1 MEETS
6 IKPVMDASRVLPVQK
21 GTETQFQNAENREA
35 TRDRAATQKVAEK
48 VAQVPSDQNKL
59 LQDINGVVRTFNAR
73 VAFEVDPKDKSSK
86 ILVVDKETGKVI
98 RQIPPEE
105 AAELYEKMDEIVGII
120 FNRRV

>member
-21 GTETQFQNAENREA
+21 GTETQFQNAENRESEL
-35 TRDRAATQKVAEK
+35 DRAAAQKTAEK
-48 VAQVPSDQNKL
+48 TAQVPSDQNKL
-59 LQDINGVVRTFNAR
+59 LKDINNTIRNFSTR
-73 VAFEVDPKDKSSK
+73 VAFEVDPRDKTSK

-98 RQIPPEE
+98 RQIPPDE
-105 AAELYEKMDEIVGII
+105 AAELYDKMDEIAGII